1 MKIYLSGGIT
11 KVGVENARR
20 TFDEYERVLGNVL
33 RCEVLNPM
41 KAVPQKEGKGW
52 WYYMVRLLP
61 KVVQCDEIYMMPNWG
76 ESRGARLERIVA
88 MLFGLE
94 VRYAKLRGMEDG
106 NVVLIVSHSPIV
118 DDYKPD
124 DFNNNNNTSDGLV
137 Y

>member
-1 MKIYLSGGIT
+1 MKIYISGGIT

-33 RCEVLNPM
+33 GCEVLNPM

-52 WYYMVRLLP
+52 WY
-61 KVVQCDEIYMMPNWG
+61 WG

-106 NVVLIVSHSPIV
+106 NVVLHSPIV

>member
-33 RCEVLNPM
+33 RCEVLN
-41 KAVPQKEGKGW
+41 
-52 WYYMVRLLP
+52 RLLP